1 MDNMLYILAVLVII
15 LLLAVLV
22 MRRRQARNLTFLGD
36 SRKIKNDRSYKGFS
50 SLETKT
56 LNNESIATKFD
67 NVTIAERFMDQQ
79 RYDKAI
85 ETLKRGLIEKPHD
98 GSLLL
103 KLLNVYVVANQ
114 YQDFDRVYHTLQ
126 AHGDPETIEQAEQL
140 KELISDRHTT
150 SFEDSFSDDI
160 ALDDSASID
169 STGDH
174 ATANPFFDEGLSLD
188 FDSDQ
193 TFGDSRPA
201 EADVKFDHHDS
212 SNDSFNLTLDDLE
225 ATETSND
232 IPEDL
237 DAVEDNDL
245 SNIDID
251 EAGLSTSSN
260 NAAHIDDDFTLD
272 FETVTEKETEDLLAD
287 DHSTDLSANGDSEAL
302 DLAGDFTLDL
312 EDYAAVLRSDA
323 LGEDQSVIEHDIDEQ
338 DINELSIDE
347 FSFDLEDSG
356 NNFDDIASP
365 VSNDAIS
372 DIDINS
378 HVISNDDTAIVDSD
392 DSSLDDE
399 RTFDFTVAD
408 KPDNDE
414 SDTDKPINDDVAIDT
429 PSTID
434 TLGALSPAIDAE
446 KPADNELLD
455 DDTMF
460 DDLSFDDLVFDD
472 NNGLDVEAVTD
483 SSSPV
488 STQKIILTN
497 NLAPVTLGTILTSD
511 FDYVKTLNS
520 HQVTLELADHYL
532 QLGEYDSAKRLL
544 TEVITQ
550 GNSEQQ
556 QKAKMLLARTA

>member
-36 SRKIKNDRSYKGFS
+36 SRKIKNDRSYKGLS
-50 SLETKT
+50 GLETKT
-56 LNNESIATKFD
+56 LNNDSIATKFD

-98 GSLLL
+98 DSLLL
-103 KLLNVYVVANQ
+103 KLLNVYVVSNQ
-114 YQDFDRVYHTLQ
+114 YQDFDRVYHILQ
-126 AHGDPETIEQAEQL
+126 AQGDPETIEQADQL

-150 SFEDSFSDDI
+150 SFEDSLSDDMS
-160 ALDDSASID
+160 LDSSSFVDSPNEESATD
-169 STGDH
+169 SFLHEDM
-174 ATANPFFDEGLSLD
+174 SLD

-193 TFGDSRPA
+193 TFGDSQPA
-201 EADVKFDHHDS
+201 DTDTDTEIDHRDS

-225 ATETSND
+225 ATDTSND
-232 IPEDL
+232 MPEDTNTFK
-237 DAVEDNDL
+237 DNDL

-251 EAGLSTSSN
+251 GADLSTSSN
-260 NAAHIDDDFTLD
+260 NAANIDDDFTLD
-272 FETVTEKETEDLLAD
+272 FETITEEETEDLLAD
-287 DHSTDLSANGDSEAL
+287 EHSIDVSTNSDSEAL
-302 DLAGDFTLDL
+302 DSADDFTLDL
-312 EDYAAVLRSDA
+312 EDYATVLRSDA
-323 LGEDQSVIEHDIDEQ
+323 LGEDQPIIEHSIDEQ
-338 DINELSIDE
+338 GIDELSIDE
-347 FSFDLEDSG
+347 FSFDLEESDNSLD
-356 NNFDDIASP
+356 NFDSITGP
-365 VSNDAIS
+365 VSDNAIS
-372 DIDINS
+372 DIDNES
-378 HVISNDDTAIVDSD
+378 HVISSDDTAIIDSD
-392 DSSLDDE
+392 NSSLDDE
-399 RTFDFTVAD
+399 QTFDFTVAD
-408 KPDNDE
+408 KPASDK
-414 SDTDKPINDDVAIDT
+414 SDTNKPITDDIAIDT

-434 TLGALSPAIDAE
+434 ALGALSPAINDE
-446 KPADNELLD
+446 KSVGNELLD
-455 DDTMF
+455 DDMM
-460 DDLSFDDLVFDD
+460 FDDLVFDD

-497 NLAPVTLGTILTSD
+497 NLAPVTLGAILTSD

-520 HQVTLELADHYL
+520 YQVTLELADHYL

>member
-36 SRKIKNDRSYKGFS
+36 SRKIKNDRSYKGLS
-50 SLETKT
+50 GLETKT
-56 LNNESIATKFD
+56 LNNDSIATKFD

-98 GSLLL
+98 DSLLL
-103 KLLNVYVVANQ
+103 KLLNVYVVSNQ

-126 AHGDPETIEQAEQL
+126 AQGDPETIEQADQL

-150 SFEDSFSDDI
+150 SFEDSLSDDMS
-160 ALDDSASID
+160 LDSSSFVDSPNEESATD
-169 STGDH
+169 SFLHEDM
-174 ATANPFFDEGLSLD
+174 SLD

-193 TFGDSRPA
+193 TFGDSQPA
-201 EADVKFDHHDS
+201 DTDTDTEIDHRDS

-225 ATETSND
+225 ATDTSND
-232 IPEDL
+232 MPEDTNTFK
-237 DAVEDNDL
+237 DNDL

-251 EAGLSTSSN
+251 GADLSTSSN
-260 NAAHIDDDFTLD
+260 NAANIDDDFTLD
-272 FETVTEKETEDLLAD
+272 FETITEEETEYLLAD
-287 DHSTDLSANGDSEAL
+287 EHSIDVSTNSDSEAL
-302 DLAGDFTLDL
+302 DSADDFTLDL
-312 EDYAAVLRSDA
+312 EDYATVLRSDA
-323 LGEDQSVIEHDIDEQ
+323 LGEDQPIIEHSIDEQ
-338 DINELSIDE
+338 GIDDLSIDE
-347 FSFDLEDSG
+347 FSFDLEESD
-356 NNFDDIASP
+356 NNFDSITGP
-365 VSNDAIS
+365 VSDNAIS
-372 DIDINS
+372 DIDNES
-378 HVISNDDTAIVDSD
+378 HVISSDDTAIIDSD
-392 DSSLDDE
+392 NSSLDDE
-399 RTFDFTVAD
+399 QTFDFTVAD
-408 KPDNDE
+408 KPASDK
-414 SDTDKPINDDVAIDT
+414 SDTNKPITDDIAIDT

-434 TLGALSPAIDAE
+434 ALGALSPTINDE
-446 KPADNELLD
+446 ESVGNELLD
-455 DDTMF
+455 DDLM
-460 DDLSFDDLVFDD
+460 FDDLVFDD

-488 STQKIILTN
+488 SKQKIILTN
-497 NLAPVTLGTILTSD
+497 NLAPVTLGAILTSD

-520 HQVTLELADHYL
+520 YQVTLELADHYL

>member
-36 SRKIKNDRSYKGFS
+36 SRKIKNDRSYKGLS
-50 SLETKT
+50 GLETKT
-56 LNNESIATKFD
+56 LNNDSIATKFD

-98 GSLLL
+98 DSLLL

-126 AHGDPETIEQAEQL
+126 AQGDPETIEQADQL

-150 SFEDSFSDDI
+150 SFEDSLSDDMS
-160 ALDDSASID
+160 LDSSSFVDSPNEESATD
-169 STGDH
+169 SFLHEDM
-174 ATANPFFDEGLSLD
+174 SLD

-193 TFGDSRPA
+193 TFGDSQPA
-201 EADVKFDHHDS
+201 DTEIDHRDS

-225 ATETSND
+225 ATDTSND
-232 IPEDL
+232 MPEDTNTFK
-237 DAVEDNDL
+237 DNAL
-245 SNIDID
+245 SNSDID
-251 EAGLSTSSN
+251 GADLSTSSN
-260 NAAHIDDDFTLD
+260 NAANIDDDFTLD
-272 FETVTEKETEDLLAD
+272 FETITEEETEDLLANE
-287 DHSTDLSANGDSEAL
+287 HSIDVSTNSDSEAL
-302 DLAGDFTLDL
+302 DSAEDFTLDL
-312 EDYAAVLRSDA
+312 EDYATVLRSDA
-323 LGEDQSVIEHDIDEQ
+323 LGEDQPIIEHSIDEQ
-338 DINELSIDE
+338 DIDELSIDE
-347 FSFDLEDSG
+347 FNFDLEESDNSLD
-356 NNFDDIASP
+356 NFDSITGP
-365 VSNDAIS
+365 VSDNAIS
-372 DIDINS
+372 DIDNES
-378 HVISNDDTAIVDSD
+378 HVIYSDDTAIIDSD
-392 DSSLDDE
+392 NSSLDDE
-399 RTFDFTVAD
+399 QTFDFTVAD
-408 KPDNDE
+408 KPASDK
-414 SDTDKPINDDVAIDT
+414 SDTNKPITDDIAIDT

-434 TLGALSPAIDAE
+434 ALGALSPAINDE
-446 KPADNELLD
+446 KSVGNELLD
-455 DDTMF
+455 DDLM
-460 DDLSFDDLVFDD
+460 FDDLVFDD

-497 NLAPVTLGTILTSD
+497 NLAPVTLGAILTSD

-520 HQVTLELADHYL
+520 YQVTLELADHYL

>member
-36 SRKIKNDRSYKGFS
+36 SRKIKNDRSYKGLS
-50 SLETKT
+50 GLETKT
-56 LNNESIATKFD
+56 LNNDSIATKFD

-98 GSLLL
+98 DSLLL
-103 KLLNVYVVANQ
+103 KLLNVYVVSNQ

-126 AHGDPETIEQAEQL
+126 AQGDPETIEQADQL

-150 SFEDSFSDDI
+150 SFEDSLSDDMS
-160 ALDDSASID
+160 LDSSSFVDSPNEESATD
-169 STGDH
+169 SFLHEDM
-174 ATANPFFDEGLSLD
+174 SLD

-193 TFGDSRPA
+193 TFGDSQPA
-201 EADVKFDHHDS
+201 DTDTDTEIDHRDS

-225 ATETSND
+225 ATDTSND
-232 IPEDL
+232 MPEDTNTFK
-237 DAVEDNDL
+237 DNDL

-251 EAGLSTSSN
+251 GADLSTSSN
-260 NAAHIDDDFTLD
+260 NAANIDDDFTLD
-272 FETVTEKETEDLLAD
+272 FETITEEETEYLLAD
-287 DHSTDLSANGDSEAL
+287 EHSIDVSTNSDSEAL
-302 DLAGDFTLDL
+302 DSADDFTLDL
-312 EDYAAVLRSDA
+312 EDYATVLRSDA
-323 LGEDQSVIEHDIDEQ
+323 LGEDQPIIEHSIDEQ
-338 DINELSIDE
+338 GIDDLSIDE
-347 FSFDLEDSG
+347 FSFDLEESD
-356 NNFDDIASP
+356 NNFDSITGP
-365 VSNDAIS
+365 VSDNAIS
-372 DIDINS
+372 DIDNES
-378 HVISNDDTAIVDSD
+378 HVISSDDTAIIDSD
-392 DSSLDDE
+392 NSSLDDE
-399 RTFDFTVAD
+399 QTFDFTVAD
-408 KPDNDE
+408 KPASDK
-414 SDTDKPINDDVAIDT
+414 SDTNKPITDDIAIDT

-434 TLGALSPAIDAE
+434 ALGALSPAINDE
-446 KPADNELLD
+446 KSVGNELLD
-455 DDTMF
+455 DDLM
-460 DDLSFDDLVFDD
+460 FDDLVFDD

-497 NLAPVTLGTILTSD
+497 NLAPVTLGAILTSD

-520 HQVTLELADHYL
+520 YQVTLELADHYL

>member
-22 MRRRQARNLTFLGD
+22 MRRRQSRNLTFLGD

-50 SLETKT
+50 SSETKP
-56 LNNESIATKFD
+56 LSNESIATKFD

-85 ETLKRGLIEKPHD
+85 ETLKRGLTEKPHD
-98 GSLLL
+98 ASLLL

-140 KELISDRHTT
+140 KELISNRHTT
-150 SFEDSFSDDI
+150 SFEDSFSDDMS
-160 ALDDSASID
+160 LDSSSFAHSANENSV
-169 STGDH
+169 TE
-174 ATANPFFDEGLSLD
+174 PFLNDDLSLD
-188 FDSDQ
+188 FDGDQ
-193 TFGDSRPA
+193 TFGDSQPD
-201 EADVKFDHHDS
+201 EADANVDTDHRDS
-212 SNDSFNLTLDDLE
+212 SNDSFDLTLDDLE
-225 ATETSND
+225 ATEPSDDMSKDTNT
-232 IPEDL
+232 
-237 DAVEDNDL
+237 VEDNDL

-302 DLAGDFTLDL
+302 DLADDFTLDL

-399 RTFDFTVAD
+399 QTFDFTVAD
-408 KPDNDE
+408 KPASDK
-414 SDTDKPINDDVAIDT
+414 SDTNKPITDDIAIDT

-434 TLGALSPAIDAE
+434 ALGALSPTINDE
-446 KPADNELLD
+446 ESVGNELLD
-455 DDTMF
+455 DDLM
-460 DDLSFDDLVFDD
+460 FDDLVFDD

-488 STQKIILTN
+488 SKQKIILTN
-497 NLAPVTLGTILTSD
+497 NLAPVTLGAILTSD

-520 HQVTLELADHYL
+520 YQVTLELADHYL

>member
-36 SRKIKNDRSYKGFS
+36 SRKIKNDRSYKGLS
-50 SLETKT
+50 GLETKT
-56 LNNESIATKFD
+56 LNNDSIATKFD

-98 GSLLL
+98 DSLLL
-103 KLLNVYVVANQ
+103 KLLNVYVVSNQ

-126 AHGDPETIEQAEQL
+126 AQGDPETIEQADQL

-150 SFEDSFSDDI
+150 SFEDSLSDDMS
-160 ALDDSASID
+160 LDSSSFVDSPNEESATD
-169 STGDH
+169 SFLHEDM
-174 ATANPFFDEGLSLD
+174 SLD

-193 TFGDSRPA
+193 TFGDSQPA
-201 EADVKFDHHDS
+201 DTDTEIDHRDS

-225 ATETSND
+225 ATDTSND
-232 IPEDL
+232 MSEDTNT
-237 DAVEDNDL
+237 VKDNAL
-245 SNIDID
+245 SNSDID
-251 EAGLSTSSN
+251 GADLSTSSN
-260 NAAHIDDDFTLD
+260 NAANIDDDFTLD
-272 FETVTEKETEDLLAD
+272 FVTITEEETEDLLAD
-287 DHSTDLSANGDSEAL
+287 EHSIDVSTNSDSEAL
-302 DLAGDFTLDL
+302 DSAEDFTLDL
-312 EDYAAVLRSDA
+312 EDYATVLRSDA
-323 LGEDQSVIEHDIDEQ
+323 LGDDQPIIEHSIDEQ
-338 DINELSIDE
+338 DIDELSIDE
-347 FSFDLEDSG
+347 FSFDLEESD
-356 NNFDDIASP
+356 NNFDSITGP
-365 VSNDAIS
+365 VSDNAIS
-372 DIDINS
+372 DIDNES
-378 HVISNDDTAIVDSD
+378 HVISSDDTAIIDSD
-392 DSSLDDE
+392 NSSLDDE
-399 RTFDFTVAD
+399 QTFDFTVAD
-408 KPDNDE
+408 KPASDK
-414 SDTDKPINDDVAIDT
+414 SDTNKPITDDIAIDT

-434 TLGALSPAIDAE
+434 ALGALSPAINDE
-446 KPADNELLD
+446 KSVGNELLD
-455 DDTMF
+455 DDLM
-460 DDLSFDDLVFDD
+460 FDDLVFDD

-488 STQKIILTN
+488 SKQKIILTN
-497 NLAPVTLGTILTSD
+497 NLAPVTLGAILTSD

-520 HQVTLELADHYL
+520 YQVTLELADHYL

>member
-56 LNNESIATKFD
+56 LNNDSITTKFD

-98 GSLLL
+98 DSLLL

-126 AHGDPETIEQAEQL
+126 AQGDPETIEQADQL
-140 KELISDRHTT
+140 KELISDRHIT
-150 SFEDSFSDDI
+150 SFEDSLSEDMS
-160 ALDDSASID
+160 LDSSSFVDSPNEDSATELFLNED
-169 STGDH
+169 M
-174 ATANPFFDEGLSLD
+174 SLD

-193 TFGDSRPA
+193 TFGDTQPA
-201 EADVKFDHHDS
+201 DTEIDHRDS

-225 ATETSND
+225 ATDTSND
-232 IPEDL
+232 MPEDTNT
-237 DAVEDNDL
+237 VKDNAL
-245 SNIDID
+245 SNSDID
-251 EAGLSTSSN
+251 GADLSTSSN
-260 NAAHIDDDFTLD
+260 NAANIDDDFTLD
-272 FETVTEKETEDLLAD
+272 FVTITEEETENLLAD
-287 DHSTDLSANGDSEAL
+287 EHSMDVSANSDSEAL
-302 DLAGDFTLDL
+302 DSADDFTLDL
-312 EDYAAVLRSDA
+312 EDYATVLRSDA
-323 LGEDQSVIEHDIDEQ
+323 LGEDQPIIEHSIDEQ
-338 DINELSIDE
+338 DIDKLSIDE
-347 FSFDLEDSG
+347 FSFDLEDSD
-356 NNFDDIASP
+356 NNFDSITDP
-365 VSNDAIS
+365 VSDNVIS
-372 DIDINS
+372 DIDNES
-378 HVISNDDTAIVDSD
+378 HVISSVGTAIIDSD
-392 DSSLDDE
+392 NSSLDDE
-399 RTFDFTVAD
+399 QTFDFDITD
-408 KPDNDE
+408 KLASDK
-414 SDTDKPINDDVAIDT
+414 SDTNKPITDDVAIDT

-434 TLGALSPAIDAE
+434 ALGALSPTINDE
-446 KPADNELLD
+446 KPVGNELLD

-460 DDLSFDDLVFDD
+460 DDLLFDDLVFDD

-520 HQVTLELADHYL
+520 YQVTLELADHYL